1 MLEKE
6 SHLLNINI
14 MKISLTNLAH
24 TAALWLIVFA
34 SVSINLRTAFMSV
47 STGLLLIC
55 WLLSGR
61 FQEKFY
67 IARNNP
73 AVIAAV
79 FLLFLYGV
87 GILYSSADLNYSQS
101 FFFKYSK
108 LLLIPIVATT
118 LTNDKFR
125 RYAINAFLISTIIV
139 LIISYLKLLGIYP
152 HQDVGQGYI
161 VFRNRI
167 AGSIFMSFGMY
178 WMLLRAIYTKGSHRI
193 TWIALSILAA
203 GNVLFLVNGRTGM
216 VILPVLALM
225 FFYEIYGTRA
235 LKYLLAIGIA
245 GLLIA
250 YNNPSLHQS
259 RLFTIKDE
267 ISNSETRGEVTS
279 AGQRMEFYKNT
290 FKLISQHPIFGGG
303 TGSLESE
310 YSKIIETQR
319 SLQKRVPNPHNQ
331 YLMTTQELGIFGL
344 IALLAFWFIPW
355 RMSYQLKSV
364 EQEKAL
370 RGLIITI
377 AVGSLFNSLLL
388 DAGEG
393 KFYCLMAGILL
404 SAFIPNQANKN
415 QTKPI

>member
-1 MLEKE
+1 MQKDF
-6 SHLLNINI
+6 SA
-14 MKISLTNLAH
+14 MKISLSKLAQM
-24 TAALWLIVFA
+24 AALFLIVF
-34 SVSINLRTAFMSV
+34 SSFSINMRTAFLSI

-55 WLLSGR
+55 WLISGGYKY
-61 FQEKFY
+61 KFY
-67 IARNNP
+67 IAKNNP
-73 AVIAAV
+73 AVIAAI

-87 GILYSSADLNYSQS
+87 GIIYSSADLQYAQN
-101 FFFKYSK
+101 FFFKYNK

-118 LTNDKFR
+118 LTNEKFR
-125 RYAINAFLISTIIV
+125 HYAINAFLISTIIV

-161 VFRNRI
+161 VFKNRI
-167 AGSIFMSFGMY
+167 SGSIIMSFGMY
-178 WMLLRAIYTKGSHRI
+178 WMLLRAIYTKSSHRI
-193 TWIALSILAA
+193 TWIVLSILAA

-216 VILPVLALM
+216 VILPLLALL
-225 FFYEIYGTRA
+225 FFYEVYGTRV

-245 GLLIA
+245 VFLIA

-267 ISNSETRGEVTS
+267 ISNSAARGEVTS
-279 AGQRMEFYKNT
+279 AGQRVEFYKNT

-303 TGSLESE
+303 TGSMESE
-310 YSKIIETQR
+310 YSKISEAQR

-331 YLMTTQELGIFGL
+331 YLLTTQELGILGL

-355 RMSYQLKSV
+355 RMSYQLKSL
-364 EQEKAL
+364 EQAKAL

-377 AVGSLFNSLLL
+377 TIGSLFNSLLL
-388 DAGEG
+388 DASEG

-404 SAFIPNQANKN
+404 SAFSPNQATKY
-415 QTKPI
+415 QTKPT